1 MYTLNEQILDDLT
14 SFLIKYEMS
23 VYPELLRSKLR
34 FLHKNLSQGKLKS
47 QVRGILN
54 MFTRWSA
61 EKIITDIFEIIQK
74 SSQNRLRNLSQI
86 KPDLLSRE
94 FLLRINTGET
104 LRIFNKNETKLKLE
118 IKTENTEN
126 N

>member
-34 FLHKNLSQGKLKS
+34 FLHKNLSQGILKS